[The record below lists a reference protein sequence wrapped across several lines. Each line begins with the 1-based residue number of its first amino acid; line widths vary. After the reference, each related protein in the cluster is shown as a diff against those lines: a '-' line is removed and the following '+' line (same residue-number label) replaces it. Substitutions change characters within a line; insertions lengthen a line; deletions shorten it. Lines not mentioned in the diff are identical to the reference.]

1 VLLSDISVKRPV
13 LAIVCSALLIAFGIL
28 SFDRLPL
35 REYPDIDP
43 PILNVVTTYTGASA
57 AVVENKVTELIED
70 RLAGLQGIKTM
81 TSRSQDGRSQIT
93 LEFELDRDIDNAA
106 NDVRDRVSRILGSL
120 PEEADPP
127 EVRKS
132 DSDEQVIFWLHLAA
146 AGMDALELTDYV
158 RRYLE
163 DRFSVLDGVARIRIT
178 GAQVYSMRVWLDRN
192 ALVAR
197 ELTVA
202 DVESAIRVQNIELPA
217 GTLKSLERDFI
228 VRIERSYTSPED
240 FRQMVVRRGE
250 DGHLTRLGDV
260 ARVELASA
268 EHRSLFRGNGESM
281 VGLGV
286 VKQSTANA
294 VSVSRLV
301 RAETERINRQLPDG
315 MRMIA
320 SFDNT
325 QFVEAA
331 IEEVYRTLII
341 AACLVVLV
349 IFLFLGDPRSLLVPA
364 LTVPISLVSAF
375 TGLLFMGYSI
385 NLLTLLALVLA
396 IGLVVDDGIVVLENI
411 HRRLL
416 AGESPLM
423 ASYLGARQVGFAVI
437 ATTAVLV
444 AVFVPITFLEGNVGR
459 LFREFAVT
467 MAIAVIF
474 SSFVAL
480 SLAPVIC
487 SKMLSAEQ
495 VSNRLADRVES
506 LSGKTERGYRKA
518 LALLLRQPWLTLLV
532 LFVSLTGSAL
542 LFLEV
547 PAEYA
552 PQEDRGA
559 LFMRISTPEGS
570 SFEYTVKQ
578 VQEVERRLMPL
589 VDSGDIRRLLIRAPS
604 SSGGDAFNEAFA
616 IMVLSDWDSGR
627 RSTREVRADAME
639 RVADFAGGRVFIGG
653 PRSLGGRS
661 QDPVQF
667 VVGGNSYEE
676 LMEWQDLLREKM
688 GENPGLQGIDTDLR
702 PTKPQLRVSIDRNR
716 AGDLGV
722 SLLDISRTLET
733 LLGSRRV
740 TTFIMGGR
748 EYDVI
753 VEGERDSQRTLGDIN
768 DIYVRS
774 SSSGALI
781 PLANLVSLRE
791 QADAGSL
798 NRYNRVRALTI
809 SADLADGYSLGQA
822 LAYMEELV
830 RTELPAHA
838 SIDYKGE
845 SLEYTDAGRSVIF
858 TFLLALLVVYLVM
871 AAQFE
876 SFVHPL
882 VILFTVP
889 LALIGG
895 LGGLLLFDQTLNI
908 YSQVGLIMLVGL
920 ATKNGILIVEFI
932 NQLRDQGVEFNEAVL
947 HGASHRLRPIIMT
960 AFTTVMGAV
969 PLVLSDGPG
978 YEARTVIG
986 VVVMCGVAV
995 ATLITL
1001 FIIPM
1006 AYSLFARATGSP
1018 LAVTRQLESELGED

>member
-532 LFVSLTGSAL
+532 LFLSLTGSAL

-604 SSGGDAFNEAFA
+604 SSGGDA
-616 IMVLSDWDSGR
+616 LLGQ
-627 RSTREVRADAME
+627 RAPLHP
-639 RVADFAGGRVFIGG
+639 RGAGGRHGA
-653 PRSLGGRS
+653 GGRFRRRS
-661 QDPVQF
+661 GIHRRAAVAGRAQ
-667 VVGGNSYEE
+667 
-676 LMEWQDLLREKM
+676 
-688 GENPGLQGIDTDLR
+688 PGPGTVRGWGQ
-702 PTKPQLRVSIDRNR
+702 QLR
-716 AGDLGV
+716 GTHGV
-722 SLLDISRTLET
+722 
-733 LLGSRRV
+733 
-740 TTFIMGGR
+740 
-748 EYDVI
+748 
-753 VEGERDSQRTLGDIN
+753 
-768 DIYVRS
+768 
-774 SSSGALI
+774 
-781 PLANLVSLRE
+781 
-791 QADAGSL
+791 AGSAA
-798 NRYNRVRALTI
+798 RK
-809 SADLADGYSLGQA
+809 DG
-822 LAYMEELV
+822 
-830 RTELPAHA
+830 
-838 SIDYKGE
+838 
-845 SLEYTDAGRSVIF
+845 
-858 TFLLALLVVYLVM
+858 
-871 AAQFE
+871 
-876 SFVHPL
+876 
-882 VILFTVP
+882 
-889 LALIGG
+889 
-895 LGGLLLFDQTLNI
+895 
-908 YSQVGLIMLVGL
+908 
-920 ATKNGILIVEFI
+920 
-932 NQLRDQGVEFNEAVL
+932 
-947 HGASHRLRPIIMT
+947 
-960 AFTTVMGAV
+960 
-969 PLVLSDGPG
+969 
-978 YEARTVIG
+978 
-986 VVVMCGVAV
+986 
-995 ATLITL
+995 
-1001 FIIPM
+1001 
-1006 AYSLFARATGSP
+1006 
-1018 LAVTRQLESELGED
+1018 

>member
-532 LFVSLTGSAL
+532 LFLSLTGSAL

-589 VDSGDIRRLLIRAPS
+589 VDSGEWSCRTGTAGAAPPARCGRTPWSGWQISPAVGYS
-604 SSGGDAFNEAFA
+604 SAGRGRWAGAARTRYSSWLGATVTRN
-616 IMVLSDWDSGR
+616 SWSGR
-627 RSTREVRADAME
+627 ICCAKRWVKTRVCRASIPTCAPPS
-639 RVADFAGGRVFIGG
+639 RNCGCLSIATGRAT
-653 PRSLGGRS
+653 S
-661 QDPVQF
+661 
-667 VVGGNSYEE
+667 
-676 LMEWQDLLREKM
+676 
-688 GENPGLQGIDTDLR
+688 
-702 PTKPQLRVSIDRNR
+702 
-716 AGDLGV
+716 
-722 SLLDISRTLET
+722 
-733 LLGSRRV
+733 GS
-740 TTFIMGGR
+740 
-748 EYDVI
+748 
-753 VEGERDSQRTLGDIN
+753 
-768 DIYVRS
+768 
-774 SSSGALI
+774 ACW
-781 PLANLVSLRE
+781 
-791 QADAGSL
+791 
-798 NRYNRVRALTI
+798 I
-809 SADLADGYSLGQA
+809 SAAPWKPCWA
-822 LAYMEELV
+822 
-830 RTELPAHA
+830 P
-838 SIDYKGE
+838 
-845 SLEYTDAGRSVIF
+845 
-858 TFLLALLVVYLVM
+858 
-871 AAQFE
+871 
-876 SFVHPL
+876 
-882 VILFTVP
+882 
-889 LALIGG
+889 GG
-895 LGGLLLFDQTLNI
+895 
-908 YSQVGLIMLVGL
+908 
-920 ATKNGILIVEFI
+920 
-932 NQLRDQGVEFNEAVL
+932 
-947 HGASHRLRPIIMT
+947 
-960 AFTTVMGAV
+960 
-969 PLVLSDGPG
+969 
-978 YEARTVIG
+978 
-986 VVVMCGVAV
+986 
-995 ATLITL
+995 
-1001 FIIPM
+1001 
-1006 AYSLFARATGSP
+1006 
-1018 LAVTRQLESELGED
+1018 

>member
-1 VLLSDISVKRPV
+1 MLLSDISVKRPV

-375 TGLLFMGYSI
+375 TGLL
-385 NLLTLLALVLA
+385 
-396 IGLVVDDGIVVLENI
+396 
-411 HRRLL
+411 
-416 AGESPLM
+416 
-423 ASYLGARQVGFAVI
+423 
-437 ATTAVLV
+437 
-444 AVFVPITFLEGNVGR
+444 
-459 LFREFAVT
+459 
-467 MAIAVIF
+467 
-474 SSFVAL
+474 
-480 SLAPVIC
+480 
-487 SKMLSAEQ
+487 
-495 VSNRLADRVES
+495 
-506 LSGKTERGYRKA
+506 
-518 LALLLRQPWLTLLV
+518 
-532 LFVSLTGSAL
+532 
-542 LFLEV
+542 
-547 PAEYA
+547 
-552 PQEDRGA
+552 
-559 LFMRISTPEGS
+559 
-570 SFEYTVKQ
+570 
-578 VQEVERRLMPL
+578 
-589 VDSGDIRRLLIRAPS
+589 
-604 SSGGDAFNEAFA
+604 
-616 IMVLSDWDSGR
+616 
-627 RSTREVRADAME
+627 
-639 RVADFAGGRVFIGG
+639 
-653 PRSLGGRS
+653 
-661 QDPVQF
+661 
-667 VVGGNSYEE
+667 
-676 LMEWQDLLREKM
+676 
-688 GENPGLQGIDTDLR
+688 
-702 PTKPQLRVSIDRNR
+702 
-716 AGDLGV
+716 
-722 SLLDISRTLET
+722 
-733 LLGSRRV
+733 
-740 TTFIMGGR
+740 IMG
-748 EYDVI
+748 
-753 VEGERDSQRTLGDIN
+753 
-768 DIYVRS
+768 
-774 SSSGALI
+774 
-781 PLANLVSLRE
+781 
-791 QADAGSL
+791 
-798 NRYNRVRALTI
+798 
-809 SADLADGYSLGQA
+809 
-822 LAYMEELV
+822 
-830 RTELPAHA
+830 
-838 SIDYKGE
+838 
-845 SLEYTDAGRSVIF
+845 
-858 TFLLALLVVYLVM
+858 
-871 AAQFE
+871 
-876 SFVHPL
+876 
-882 VILFTVP
+882 
-889 LALIGG
+889 
-895 LGGLLLFDQTLNI
+895 
-908 YSQVGLIMLVGL
+908 
-920 ATKNGILIVEFI
+920 
-932 NQLRDQGVEFNEAVL
+932 
-947 HGASHRLRPIIMT
+947 
-960 AFTTVMGAV
+960 
-969 PLVLSDGPG
+969 
-978 YEARTVIG
+978 
-986 VVVMCGVAV
+986 
-995 ATLITL
+995 
-1001 FIIPM
+1001 
-1006 AYSLFARATGSP
+1006 
-1018 LAVTRQLESELGED
+1018 